1 MKQQSEPQTTN
12 NGKNEARGLVQP
24 ANQPTSCEK
33 RGKTKQRLGCRCC
46 MSWHVA
52 AQALPSA
59 PVKFTTNNQTNN
71 QNNKVSSERQT
82 NKNKQQQ
89 QNTHTKKKKKKKH
102 QSTISKQASSSHRFL
117 YLLRSGGRGAGG
129 PSQGHNTCHDSTGR
143 KSGRKVSR
151 EGGWKVDDDD
161 ARSKRSKQKK

>member
-1 MKQQSEPQTTN
+1 
-12 NGKNEARGLVQP
+12 
-24 ANQPTSCEK
+24 
-33 RGKTKQRLGCRCC
+33 

-71 QNNKVSSERQT
+71 QNNKVSSEKQT
-82 NKNKQQQ
+82 NKQKQTTTTKH
-89 QNTHTKKKKKKKH
+89 THTHKKKKKH